1 MKCFKNYKQII
12 NSLPIPDFL
21 AENAAINWIEIMLL
35 QCNDDSEKKMKYEIR
50 ADKKNLSIDG
60 HKRRHFVTQKIK
72 PFNIWNVPN
81 WMQLEPSRCKKGQK
95 KSKPRNWFGE

>member
-1 MKCFKNYKQII
+1 MEDQYYTGFKIVLELINDWVTYDISDMKCFKNYKQII

-60 HKRRHFVTQKIK
+60 LKRRHFVS
-72 PFNIWNVPN
+72 P
-81 WMQLEPSRCKKGQK
+81 
-95 KSKPRNWFGE
+95 KSKFHAVL